1 MAREVFCCGP
11 QNSRQCQDYC
21 LHTVTRTHVQP
32 HTWNYIHDTKNNMG
46 YNQMHFYK
54 TDYSAANNVYYTIY
68 YNRSFQHTTWYHHRT
83 ILQHSKCFTHDN
95 NKIWPMH
102 IHSILL
108 YTQNS
113 WGWKRG
119 GMWGGAS
126 PTPPPP
132 TSFFC
137 FCVSENRH
145 NIYIH
150 VYSIHKH
157 LEILFHQVHL
167 AQTVNSEHRLMWVHY
182 VKDIRGAKFQRSN
195 CNSLKIKINCETRY
209 LAINLINR
217 EIQSIQKLS

>member
-1 MAREVFCCGP
+1 MAREAFCCGP
-11 QNSRQCQDYC
+11 QNSCQCQDYC
-21 LHTVTRTHVQP
+21 LYTVTRIHVQP
-32 HTWNYIHDTKNNMG
+32 HTWNYIHYTKNNMG

-54 TDYSAANNVYYTIY
+54 RDYSAANNVYYTIY

-83 ILQHSKCFTHDN
+83 MTQHFTTLKMFHPWQKKIDPCTYIAFYCILKTV
-95 NKIWPMH
+95 
-102 IHSILL
+102 
-108 YTQNS
+108 
-113 WGWKRG
+113 GVGG
-119 GMWGGAS
+119 GMWGGA
-126 PTPPPP
+126 PPS

-150 VYSIHKH
+150 VYSFHKH

-195 CNSLKIKINCETRY
+195 CNSLKIKITTVKHNTCP
-209 LAINLINR
+209 
-217 EIQSIQKLS
+217 